1 MRLTGASNVN
11 AESNSNSCSLALS
24 LLALI
29 IFPACHT
36 TRNDV
41 PQPTGPPDD
50 IVEARRNVTAS
61 LNAVQSML
69 DVLGHLSIVTGPWPP
84 DLVSQFTIGL
94 PRLEADSFKLRA
106 HARAMHSR
114 GDAYFSEWQLHLEQS
129 RDPEVRS
136 QAGEHHQAL
145 QDSFGTIR
153 QAAERGSDAFKSFL
167 ADLHTLRRAL
177 ESETSGNA
185 SDSTKALARKASGEG
200 LNVRSELETIRRE
213 LDKAASQLKRVKNS

>member
-11 AESNSNSCSLALS
+11 AESNSNFRSLALS

-29 IFPACHT
+29 LFSACHT
-36 TRNDV
+36 ARNDV

-69 DVLGHLSIVTGPWPP
+69 DVLDNLSIVSGSWPP
-84 DLVSQFTIGL
+84 DLVSQFTIAL

-114 GDAYFSEWQLHLEQS
+114 GDAYFSQWQLHLEQS
-129 RDPEVRS
+129 RDPEVRT

-145 QDSFGTIR
+145 QDSFGRIR
-153 QAAERGSDAFKSFL
+153 QAAERGSEAFKSFL

-177 ESETSGNA
+177 ENETSGSA
-185 SDSTKALARKASGEG
+185 SDSTKALARKAREEG

-213 LDKAASQLKRVKNS
+213 LGTAASELKARQG

>member
-1 MRLTGASNVN
+1 MRLPGASNLN
-11 AESNSNSCSLALS
+11 AESNSNSRSLALS

-36 TRNDV
+36 ARNDV
-41 PQPTGPPDD
+41 LQPTGPPDD

-61 LNAVQSML
+61 LNAVQAML
-69 DVLGHLSIVTGPWPP
+69 DVLDHLSIVSGPWPP
-84 DLVSQFTIGL
+84 DLVSQFTIRL

-145 QDSFGTIR
+145 QDSFGTI
-153 QAAERGSDAFKSFL
+153 QKAAERGGEAFKSFL
-167 ADLHTLRRAL
+167 DDLHTLRRAL
-177 ESETSGNA
+177 ESEASVSA
-185 SDSTKALARKASGEG
+185 SDSTKALAQKAKEEG

-213 LDKAASQLKRVKNS
+213 LDKVASQLKARQG